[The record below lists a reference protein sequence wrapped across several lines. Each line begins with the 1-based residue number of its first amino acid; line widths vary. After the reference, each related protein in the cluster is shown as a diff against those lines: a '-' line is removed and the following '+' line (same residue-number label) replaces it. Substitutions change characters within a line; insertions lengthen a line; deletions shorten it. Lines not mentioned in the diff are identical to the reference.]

1 MLVPP
6 TLSLCP
12 LNPSWAFLKDREER
26 RWPHGQLLWAP
37 QVHFLWR
44 DYSCARGCQF
54 HLESVH
60 LDCIAHKNCD
70 CRIYLGKFGTTIS
83 FFSKDWECLK
93 IQRFW
98 LNPEA
103 DTPTSIAPNTCSGGR
118 GPALLQLQFLVCSFP
133 APSVSCC
140 CPGCLSC
147 LKVLGHLLP
156 GHCCVRS
163 RSDAST
169 ALWVPPRSPGSWG
182 TGGGWRQGAQPG
194 TSRAGDTGPA
204 ETLIRVCGS
213 AEPGYYAGLFS
224 VFL

>member
-12 LNPSWAFLKDREER
+12 LNPSWAFLKDKEER
-26 RWPHGQLLWAP
+26 RWATWAASVGPPGSLPLARLLM
-37 QVHFLWR
+37 
-44 DYSCARGCQF
+44 CARGCQF

-60 LDCIAHKNCD
+60 LDCIARKNCD
-70 CRIYLGKFGTTIS
+70 CRIYLGEFGTTIS

-118 GPALLQLQFLVCSFP
+118 GPALLQLQLLVRSFP

-156 GHCCVRS
+156 GHCCVCS
-163 RSDAST
+163 GGDAST

-182 TGGGWRQGAQPG
+182 TGWRQGAKPG

-204 ETLIRVCGS
+204 ETLIRGCGS
-213 AEPGYYAGLFS
+213 AEPGDYAGLFS